1 MTAAL
6 EVTARVLVRADA
18 EQVWRAAMDWP
29 RQGEWMWGTQVR
41 GGHGVGAEVTARTG
55 IGPAAFTDTM
65 VITEWDPPRRCVV
78 RHTGRV
84 VRGGGV
90 FETRAIG
97 PVCEFAWTEQLD
109 LPGWLV
115 GRVGRALVRP
125 LAQWGLDMS
134 LRRFARYAAASFS
147 AKRPAQGERP
157 GP

>member
-18 EQVWRAAMDWP
+18 EQVWQAAMDWP

-41 GGHGVGAEVTARTG
+41 GGHEVGAEVTARTG
-55 IGPAAFTDTM
+55 IGPVGFTDTM

-90 FETRAIG
+90 FEARPLG
-97 PVCEFAWTEQLD
+97 PVCEFAWTEQLE
-109 LPGWLV
+109 LPGLLA

-125 LAQWGLDMS
+125 LVQWGLDMS
-134 LRRFARYAAASFS
+134 LRRFARLAAASS
-147 AKRPAQGERP
+147 AAKDPAHER
-157 GP
+157 